1 MARGGTGTG
10 GRRGASQAAQA
21 ARPVGPG
28 VMPRVLAPPPQRG
41 PPDNVPPAAPAAAA
55 IQAAAEAAAARAGLA
70 DIARASQNEDL
81 RGGEGAGVG
90 DEDQDFDG
98 GEEQL
103 PFSVTSIPVS
113 RRSGEHARAA
123 NEGSPELVFDKI
135 GVSFLLTNF
144 SRHCYS

>member
-1 MARGGTGTG
+1 MARGGTGTR
-10 GRRGASQAAQA
+10 GRRGASQAAQP

-28 VMPRVLAPPPQRG
+28 VMPRVLAPPPHRG

-70 DIARASQNEDL
+70 DIARASHNLDGP
-81 RGGEGAGVG
+81 GGEGGHGSDA
-90 DEDQDFDG
+90 DEDFNV
-98 GEEQL
+98 GEPL
-103 PFSVTSIPVS
+103 FSLEDIPVS

-123 NEGSPELVFDKI
+123 NEGAPELIFDKI